1 MAEEE
6 EEVTAADLRQIR
18 LLQRN
23 FGTIYRH
30 RDVSVGLIFQNIALR
45 AGFYDD
51 ELSDFVQAE
60 LPVSVQDELYHFV
73 QPFMGRIFNT
83 SPVRR
88 TAFRR
93 LEARPGHSYRFLS

>member
-1 MAEEE
+1 MAEE

-18 LLQRN
+18 FLQRN
-23 FGTIYRH
+23 FGTIYRF
-30 RDVSVGLIFQNIALR
+30 RDVHVGLIFQNIALR

-60 LPVSVQDELYHFV
+60 LPVSVQDELHNFV
-73 QPFMGRIFNT
+73 QPFMERIFGT

-93 LEARPGHSYRFLS
+93 LEARPVILK